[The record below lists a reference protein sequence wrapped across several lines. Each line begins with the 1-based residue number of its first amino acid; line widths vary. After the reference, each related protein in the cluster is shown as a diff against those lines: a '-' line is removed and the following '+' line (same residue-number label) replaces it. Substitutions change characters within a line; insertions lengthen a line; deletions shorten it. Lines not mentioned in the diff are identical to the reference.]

1 MRYTAHSER
10 VCYPKDRPLTTAANH
25 PNRSETVGANPGAA
39 AGDVTAANIDGA
51 ENVIVG
57 QGNRQQTGGH
67 GDQLVTINQPHENE
81 NDEAATIRL
90 FYELYSRLEGKLEQE
105 RREWRAAVDGLR
117 RDIAE
122 LARNQ
127 ATQSQVDDMRGD
139 ISQAVVLNKTHRRT
153 FAAGY
158 VLLTMPVPLYFEGFL
173 RVIDLNWPIALLL
186 SLACYGLSA
195 GFWHYM
201 WWPK

>member
-1 MRYTAHSER
+1 M
-10 VCYPKDRPLTTAANH
+10 TTAANH

-67 GDQLVTINQPHENE
+67 GDQLVTINQSHENE

-139 ISQAVVLNKTHRRT
+139 ITQAVVLNKTHRRT